1 MTTITLNDPIIVDA
15 TLAARLERT
24 EAIANSRFV
33 ESRKRISPDSNAAWI
48 EVCGTYA
55 MFDGPDS
62 PCTQTFGLGIAGE
75 PQAADLQKLESF
87 FIERGAA
94 VQHEVAPLISPDL
107 IALLNQRN
115 YHPIEFTSVMCRR
128 IGAEAPMPTSRNPAL
143 RVIAATPTQAELWAQ
158 TSANG
163 WAEHP
168 DMMQFILDL
177 ARNFVVTE
185 GVTTMFA
192 KLDEQLIATGV
203 VAIAE
208 GVALLAGASTLPH
221 ARNQGAQSALLAQRL
236 QFAVEQGCDVA
247 MMCALPGSP
256 SQRNAQRNGFQ
267 IAYTRTKWK
276 LS

>member
-1 MTTITLNDPIIVDA
+1 MTPPTNDPLIVDSA
-15 TLAARLERT
+15 LAVRLERT

-33 ESRKRISPDSNAAWI
+33 AARKRVNPQSNAAWI

-75 PQAADLQKLESF
+75 PQAADLQKIESF

-94 VQHEVAPLISPDL
+94 VQHEVAPLISQEL
-107 IALLNQRN
+107 LSLLNQRN
-115 YHPIEFTSVMCRR
+115 YHPIEFTNVMCRR
-128 IGAEAPMPTSRNPAL
+128 IGSKVPMPTSRNL
-143 RVIAATPTQAELWAQ
+143 KLQVTAATSAEAELWAQ

-168 DMMQFILDL
+168 DLFQFILDL
-177 ARNFVVTE
+177 AKNFVATE
-185 GVTTMFA
+185 GVSAMFA
-192 KLDEQLIATGV
+192 KLDENPISTGV
-203 VAIAE
+203 IVIVD
-208 GVALLAGASTLPH
+208 GVALLAGASTIPN
-221 ARNQGAQSALLAQRL
+221 ARNQGAQSALLAERL
-236 QFAVEQGCDVA
+236 QFAVDQGCDVA